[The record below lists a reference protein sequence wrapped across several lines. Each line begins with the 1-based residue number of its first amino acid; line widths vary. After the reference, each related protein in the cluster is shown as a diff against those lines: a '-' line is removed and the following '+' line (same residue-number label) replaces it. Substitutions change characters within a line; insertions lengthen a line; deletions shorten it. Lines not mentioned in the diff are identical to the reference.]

1 MSVKGIVEIGGKR
14 TEVAREDIRKL
25 KVCLDELCITHIV
38 DDVTFYS
45 PCEVALAVEEVDDV
59 GICNGKKEG
68 SVSPE
73 SDSHLSGKLE
83 FRELIMPY
91 FYKVDYISLIQLS
104 DEDAEFLGDLLYGSD
119 N

>member
-1 MSVKGIVEIGGKR
+1 MTLKGIVEIGGKR

-45 PCEVALAVEEVDDV
+45 PCEAVLDAEEIDDLGV
-59 GICNGKKEG
+59 CNGQKEG

-73 SDSHLSGKLE
+73 SESHLSGKLD
-83 FRELIMPY
+83 FRELIIPY
-91 FYKVDYISLIQLS
+91 FYQIDYISLIQLS

>member
-1 MSVKGIVEIGGKR
+1 MITGIVEIGGKR

-25 KVCLDELCITHIV
+25 KISLDELCIMHIV

-45 PCEVALAVEEVDDV
+45 PCEAVLAVEEIDDL
-59 GICNGKKEG
+59 GICNGQKEG

-83 FRELIMPY
+83 YRELIIPY
-91 FYKVDYISLIQLS
+91 FYQIDYISLIQLN
-104 DEDAEFLGDLLYGSD
+104 DEDAEFLGDLLYGTD

>member
-1 MSVKGIVEIGGKR
+1 MTVKGIVEIGGKR
-14 TEVAREDIRKL
+14 TEVAGEDIRKL
-25 KVCLDELCITHIV
+25 KISLDELCIMHIV

-45 PCEVALAVEEVDDV
+45 PCETVLAVEEVDDV

-68 SVSPE
+68 RVSPE

-83 FRELIMPY
+83 YRELIIPY
-91 FYKVDYISLIQLS
+91 FYEIDYISLIQLN